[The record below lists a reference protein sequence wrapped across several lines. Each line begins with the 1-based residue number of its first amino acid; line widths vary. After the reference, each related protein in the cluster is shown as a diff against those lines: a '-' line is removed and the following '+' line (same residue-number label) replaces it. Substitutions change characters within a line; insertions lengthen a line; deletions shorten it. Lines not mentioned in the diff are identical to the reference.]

1 MVTVQPSGHLLPVLD
16 FSQVTFTHVIIKR
29 NTEVMQEQKVV
40 VHIFLQAV
48 QQGFFILLGKSAS
61 RRAMT
66 SISWLYKPFS

>member
-40 VHIFLQAV
+40 ILIIPVWKKRINFYSCLKNQYHQNNGTIQEFL
-48 QQGFFILLGKSAS
+48 
-61 RRAMT
+61 
-66 SISWLYKPFS
+66 